1 MKLLTE
7 TFKRNFGKLYYEG
20 CGYIIMVNETVPVA
34 WIAKTTKAGNCAPKP
49 YRYGNLAELYEC
61 IAGVPEKIEL
71 AHKNKAEQKAQRRK
85 ARAEYKPKAK
95 VGDIFMHSWGYE
107 ASFYD
112 FYQVVALKGRR
123 ATLQPLTKVR
133 DLSERPSGY
142 NSYGYV
148 KPGDADKS
156 KKPIVKMLSDGGF
169 GGDTFNMPFGVVEP
183 WNGRS
188 YEKYN
193 NH

>member
-7 TFKRNFGKLYYEG
+7 TFKRNFGQVYFDG
-20 CGYIIMVNETVPVA
+20 CGYVIMVNKPNATA
-34 WIAKTTKAGNCAPKP
+34 WLAKCTKTGNCVPKYHKFTTP
-49 YRYGNLAELYEC
+49 AQMWDAVALWRARIEANFAKK
-61 IAGVPEKIEL
+61 EKD
-71 AHKNKAEQKAQRRK
+71 KAQRRK
-85 ARAEYKPKAK
+85 ARAEYQPKAK
-95 VGDIFMHSWGYE
+95 ISDIFIHSWGYE

-148 KPGDADKS
+148 KPGDADKD

-169 GGDTFNMPFGVVEP
+169 GDTFNMPFGVVEP

-188 YEKYN
+188 YEEYN